1 MSWKKCNFLDNERK
15 KCLLTQAHG
24 KYTKDCAKKKLYIYT
39 NLEKLIN

>member
-24 KYTKDCAKKKLYIYT
+24 KYTKDCAKKNCIFIQILK
-39 NLEKLIN
+39 NL